1 MKRFALAAAVATAIG
16 VSTGCAG
23 AWNVGHGMPFNAGG
37 GSLFTNQTFAGM
49 DSTSTVYRLERKD
62 FDVLGPVSAEVET
75 KSILGWV
82 ATGDGGWKAL
92 LDKAKSEKGADDV
105 IDVRTDGEFH
115 SILGII
121 SSVKTRLY
129 GVAIKW
135 K

>member
-1 MKRFALAAAVATAIG
+1 MKRLALIALVVCAVG
-16 VSTGCAG
+16 LSMGCA
-23 AWNVGHGMPFNAGG
+23 ALWQANAPFNAGG
-37 GSLFTNQTFAGM
+37 GSILTDQTFAGH
-49 DSTSTVYRLERKD
+49 DTTSTVYRLERKD

-92 LDKAKSEKGADDV
+92 MDKAKSEKGADDV
-105 IDVRTDGEFH
+105 IDVRVDGTYH
-115 SILGII
+115 NILGII
-121 SSVKTRLY
+121 STVKTHVY

>member
-1 MKRFALAAAVATAIG
+1 MKRFALFAAVAIAIG

-23 AWNVGHGMPFNAGG
+23 MWSSGSHPTNAGG
-37 GSLFTNQTFAGM
+37 GCLMTTQTFAGM
-49 DSTSTVYRLERKD
+49 DSTSTTYRLERKD

-75 KSILGWV
+75 KSILGWI
-82 ATGDGGWKAL
+82 ASGDGGWKAL

-105 IDVRTDGEFH
+105 IDIRTDCEYH
-115 SILGII
+115 NILGLI
-121 SSVKTRLY
+121 STVKTRLY

>member
-1 MKRFALAAAVATAIG
+1 MKRLALIAVVASAIG
-16 VSTGCAG
+16 ISTGCAG
-23 AWNVGHGMPFNAGG
+23 MGGNPWMAHAAGG
-37 GSLFTNQTFAGM
+37 SIMTNQTYAGM

-75 KSILGWV
+75 KSILGWI
-82 ATGDGGWKAL
+82 ASGDGGWKAL

-105 IDVRTDGEFH
+105 IDVRTDGEYH
-115 SILGII
+115 NILGLI

>member
-1 MKRFALAAAVATAIG
+1 MKRFALAAAVATVIG

-23 AWNVGHGMPFNAGG
+23 AWGAGNHPFNAGG

-62 FDVLGPVSAEVET
+62 FDVLGPVTAEVET

-92 LDKAKSEKGADDV
+92 LDKAKTEKGADDV
-105 IDVRTDGEFH
+105 IDVRTDGEYH
-115 SILGII
+115 NILGLI
-121 SSVKTRLY
+121 SSVKTHLY

>member
-1 MKRFALAAAVATAIG
+1 MKRLALIAMVVVAVGI
-16 VSTGCAG
+16 STGCAG
-23 AWNVGHGMPFNAGG
+23 AWSFGNHPFNAGG
-37 GSLFTNQTFAGM
+37 GSIMTNQTFAGM

-75 KSILGWV
+75 KSILGWI
-82 ATGDGGWKAL
+82 ASGDGGWKAL

-105 IDVRTDGEFH
+105 IDVRTDGEYH
-115 SILGII
+115 NILGLI